1 MGPEW
6 AVGADSL
13 LGRLS
18 PSMQRRLG
26 FFLPLYFLGHRAG
39 SSLVLVL
46 HTCSGWGFHI
56 PPPCRMLSWTG
67 HWGLRL
73 QSSPLLIGWPSG
85 AFINWAFSLSSHS
98 FFARRGVE
106 GCMSSL
112 PPSLSSNYVHAVTVL
127 FNPVLSRSHTL
138 VSSPIFRLNEF
149 PKIFKSKSSPKN
161 KSSSCFLAG

>member
-1 MGPEW
+1 MGP
-6 AVGADSL
+6 
-13 LGRLS
+13 RLNCGPGMGCGS
-18 PSMQRRLG
+18 RLPPWLSFALHAKAAG
-26 FFLPLYFLGHRAG
+26 VFLPLYFLGHRPG

-85 AFINWAFSLSSHS
+85 AFINWAFSLASHS
-98 FFARRGVE
+98 LSARRGTV

-127 FNPVLSRSHTL
+127 LTPSFLEVTLLFLRRS
-138 VSSPIFRLNEF
+138 FD
-149 PKIFKSKSSPKN
+149 
-161 KSSSCFLAG
+161 